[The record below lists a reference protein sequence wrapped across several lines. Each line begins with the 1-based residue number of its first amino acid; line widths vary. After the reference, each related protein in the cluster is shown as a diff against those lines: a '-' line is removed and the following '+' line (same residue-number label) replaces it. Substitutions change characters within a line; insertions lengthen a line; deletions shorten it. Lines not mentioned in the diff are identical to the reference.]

1 MKSNTQIANSAN
13 NVKSQSRKAATSK
26 WMIFLARLGYAVK
39 GIVYLIIG
47 LLAVQ
52 LAAGMGGKATDQN
65 GAIQTVSQLP
75 FGRFLLIVVT
85 IGLFG
90 FALWCFIQA
99 LFDTEG
105 KGRDAK
111 GIIARIGYAI
121 VGVAYGTLGYGTM
134 RVVMGSST
142 SASKNSTTNAQDWTA
157 TLLKQPFGT
166 ALVVI
171 AALVVLG
178 IAGYLFYKAYS
189 ANFQSQLS
197 LTSLSAQA
205 RKGAIALGRLG
216 YAALGVVF
224 TIIAIFMAVA
234 ALQHSASKAVGL
246 DGALRE
252 LALQPFGQLLLGI
265 VALGL
270 IAYGAYSFVEAR
282 YRRIG

>member
-1 MKSNTQIANSAN
+1 MKSNTQVANSAK

-166 ALVVI
+166 ALVV
-171 AALVVLG
+171 LG

-189 ANFQSQLS
+189 ANFQSRLS

-205 RKGAIALGRLG
+205 RKGVIALGRLG

-234 ALQHSASKAVGL
+234 ALQHNASKAVGL

-265 VALGL
+265 IALGL
-270 IAYGAYSFVEAR
+270 IAYGAYSFP
-282 YRRIG
+282 